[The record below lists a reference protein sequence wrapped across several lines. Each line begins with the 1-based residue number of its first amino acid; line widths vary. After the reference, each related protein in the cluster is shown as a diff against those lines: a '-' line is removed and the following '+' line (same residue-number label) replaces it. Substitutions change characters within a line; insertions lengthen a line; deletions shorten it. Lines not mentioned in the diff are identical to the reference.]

1 MFSNTFRRKSTTLN
15 QTNIHGEK
23 TYPYILQTI
32 CSFGG
37 PEDTLLNSWLS

>member
-1 MFSNTFRRKSTTLN
+1 MQKHHLKPNKIS
-15 QTNIHGEK
+15 GEK